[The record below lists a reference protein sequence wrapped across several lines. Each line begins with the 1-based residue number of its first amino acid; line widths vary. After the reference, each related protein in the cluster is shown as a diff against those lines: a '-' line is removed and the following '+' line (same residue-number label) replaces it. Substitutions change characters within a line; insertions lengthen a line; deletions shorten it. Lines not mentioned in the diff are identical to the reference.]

1 MAVGHTDSWVAG
13 IAEWVVGHTVS
24 VVGHT
29 VFVVDIGTEW
39 WVGHS

>member
-1 MAVGHTDSWVAG
+1 VAVGHTDSWVAG